1 MRICCHYESPIGRML
16 LVGVDDG
23 VLQELHLPGETTTFA
38 IPKEW
43 QEDPRCLSD
52 ALLQLKQ
59 YFAGTR
65 REFDLDLA
73 PQGTPF
79 QQRVWQELRA
89 IPFGSTASYGAI
101 AQRIGN
107 PKACR
112 AVGMANSRNPIPI
125 IIPCHRVI
133 GKDGSLTGFS
143 GGLDVKEQLLD
154 LEHRVIA
161 A

>member
-1 MRICCHYESPIGRML
+1 MRICCHYESPIGTML
-16 LVGVDDG
+16 LVGSKDG
-23 VLQELHLPGETTTFA
+23 VLQELHLPGEMRTFA

-43 QEDPRCLSD
+43 QEDPRSLSQ

-65 REFDLDLA
+65 QDFALELA

-79 QQRVWQELRA
+79 QQRVWQELRR
-89 IPFGSTASYGAI
+89 IPFGSTTSYGAI
-101 AQRIGN
+101 AERIGK

-143 GGLDVKEQLLD
+143 GGLDVKQQLLD
-154 LEHRVIA
+154 LERRLIG
-161 A
+161 

>member
-1 MRICCHYESPIGRML
+1 ML
-16 LVGVDDG
+16 LVGSKDG
-23 VLQELHLPGETTTFA
+23 VLQELHLPGETRTFA

-65 REFDLDLA
+65 REFDLELA

-79 QQRVWQELRA
+79 QQRTWQELRA

-143 GGLDVKEQLLD
+143 GGLDVKKQLLD

-161 A
+161 V